1 MGATRVSQCRVG
13 WNHSRREI
21 RDDDDGDTGAYA
33 RDARARAI
41 RRGSAHFGPSSTRAA
56 PCSRE
61 LTARKRFEIDAS
73 IGDA

>member
-21 RDDDDGDTGAYA
+21 RDDDTGAYA
-33 RDARARAI
+33 RDAHARAI
-41 RRGSAHFGPSSTRAA
+41 RRGSPRFGPSSTRAA